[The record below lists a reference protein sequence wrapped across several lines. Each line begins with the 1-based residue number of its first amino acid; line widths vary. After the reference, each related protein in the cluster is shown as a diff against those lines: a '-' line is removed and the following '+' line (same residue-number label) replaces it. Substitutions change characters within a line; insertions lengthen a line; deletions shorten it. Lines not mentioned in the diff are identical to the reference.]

1 MYFIEAGN
9 RELTNLEPA
18 INQPCLGESVL
29 PTIKVS
35 VWFMIKNRRRSN
47 FCECI
52 YTITIMAPNEHKKGL
67 QTSCFGTATRIAN
80 FGAK

>member
-9 RELTNLEPA
+9 RELTNLGPA

-35 VWFMIKNRRRSN
+35 VWSYDQDPIFVNVS
-47 FCECI
+47 
-52 YTITIMAPNEHKKGL
+52 L
-67 QTSCFGTATRIAN
+67 
-80 FGAK
+80 